1 MATHSSFL
9 AWRIPWT
16 EEPGGLPMGSR
27 KSQTQVNT
35 HMFLDRGFSAGIAAT
50 SELTRRHLP
59 LWGLHGPGLVEC
71 APGDVGGAPG
81 SWLCHHTPKGNP
93 RQMSVSKTQ
102 SSS

>member
-16 EEPGGLPMGSR
+16 GEPGGLPMGSR
-27 KSQTQVNT
+27 KSQTQLNT

-50 SELTRRHLP
+50 SELTCRHLP

-71 APGDVGGAPG
+71 TPGDGGGAPG
-81 SWLCHHTPKGNP
+81 SRLCHHIPKGNP
-93 RQMSVSKTQ
+93 
-102 SSS
+102 